1 MIHPLLNPNATHY
14 ENEGDF
20 PDIYEIEKKMTVCH
34 GIGWCIGN
42 INKYSRRKNKKGQ
55 HDADLIKIKDFKRY
69 KEFLVGVPASMKDKR
84 IREVIDKH
92 YKEIRYTSESINK
105 DNT

>member
-14 ENEGDF
+14 ENGKKK
-20 PDIYEIEKKMTVCH
+20 PDIYKIEKKMTVCH

-42 INKYSRRKNKKGQ
+42 INKYALRKNKKGQ
-55 HDADLIKIKDFKRY
+55 KDADLIKIKDYKRY
-69 KEFLVGVPASMKDKR
+69 KKFLMGVPASMKNKK
-84 IREVIDKH
+84 IRKVIDKH
-92 YKEIRYTSESINK
+92 YKEIRYTSGSLNK